1 VLFVPVDSDD
11 DPSPVGQ
18 FVKEQGWANAG
29 YFEAGLARVLNVAS
43 IPTVLIIGPDGQV
56 NSRMIGFIPDRF
68 EQMLTERVEEARK
81 SR

>member
-1 VLFVPVDSDD
+1 
-11 DPSPVGQ
+11 
-18 FVKEQGWANAG
+18 
-29 YFEAGLARVLNVAS
+29 
-43 IPTVLIIGPDGQV
+43 VLIIGPDGQV